1 MLKYLKTLFIVLV
14 VFFYYKI
21 HHDAKTQ
28 KTFPF
33 LLNTIYDAAWIFWNF
48 SLVILDNFSFWFLKS
63 SFQEV
68 QETQA
73 ETLLPQAETHH
84 ERALRILEEEENQR
98 KKELEYR
105 TARKRKERER
115 EKEIEQRKK
124 EKERKQREKK
134 IESRIRINERNAR
147 TNTCSLLSLKWNDMT
162 HAPNGQP
169 LGLRPILVRK
179 HL

>member
-1 MLKYLKTLFIVLV
+1 MDATLFSP
-14 VFFYYKI
+14 YEEGAN
-21 HHDAKTQ
+21 DAHQ
-28 KTFPF
+28 SAS
-33 LLNTIYDAAWIFWNF
+33 LLAYDLAEYFADAAAFGKIQSSGLGDCSNSQATLRSSGVQKCTSEAYHHNYYF
-48 SLVILDNFSFWFLKS
+48 SKHGLPEP
-63 SFQEV
+63 FQEV
-68 QETQA
+68 QENQA

-105 TARKRKERER
+105 TARKRTERER

-147 TNTCSLLSLKWNDMT
+147 TNTCSLLSLT
-162 HAPNGQP
+162 
-169 LGLRPILVRK
+169 
-179 HL
+179 